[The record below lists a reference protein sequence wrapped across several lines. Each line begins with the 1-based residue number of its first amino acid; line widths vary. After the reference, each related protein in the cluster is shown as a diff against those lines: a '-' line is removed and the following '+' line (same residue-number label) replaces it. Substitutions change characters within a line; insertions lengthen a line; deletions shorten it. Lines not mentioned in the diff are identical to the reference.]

1 VSFLGV
7 GYQEMLL
14 VLVLLLVVVG
24 PERLPGVAYQIGRA
38 VRELQKYART
48 VRNEFKD
55 EISFVEEQYKVVK
68 GEVETTRSALRD
80 QQAQFQAEMRE
91 ATAPLQE
98 VPALL
103 NTALPGNVVSI
114 NGSGAGPGSTGDSE
128 AAARPGDVA
137 VTPGVPAAPA
147 PPLVF

>member
-38 VRELQKYART
+38 VREMQKYART

-68 GEVETTRSALRD
+68 GEVETTRSALRE

-91 ATAPLQE
+91 AAAPLQE

-103 NTALPGNVVSI
+103 STSLPSNVLSI
-114 NGSGAGPGSTGDSE
+114 NGSTPGAGSTGDSE
-128 AAARPGDVA
+128 ATSRADETA
-137 VTPGVPAAPA
+137 VPPSVQAAPA